1 MYAFIPF
8 IVELK
13 KNINGGI
20 VSYFLMISL
29 FSFLNLLDLP
39 LDWSEKMTFF
49 LILFSA
55 GVLCVTCAIL
65 LAIYLLRSDRL
76 LDISNKQP
84 VTLSYP
90 TDEEESRL
98 SRLKFKI
105 NSYLSWIKNK
115 LKKSQQKIEPL
126 AQDTLDSP
134 KDLPT
139 TNLDDCIVSTDDDP

>member
-1 MYAFIPF
+1 
-8 IVELK
+8 
-13 KNINGGI
+13 
-20 VSYFLMISL
+20 
-29 FSFLNLLDLP
+29 
-39 LDWSEKMTFF
+39 MTFF